1 MKNAKKALIL
11 VLCAALLV
19 GASVMGTLAY
29 LTSQTGTVKNT
40 FTVGKVEITL
50 KEYEINPE
58 TGKKLNPLKPVDKM
72 DGIKVVPGRTID
84 KHAFI
89 TVADK
94 SEACYIFVEIVNG
107 LGNDATIKM
116 ADGWTQ
122 ITGTDF
128 WMYDSVK
135 YANDVQDVFTEIV
148 CSNLIRNGQTYSDP
162 IAITAYAVQ
171 AEGFVT
177 AAAAWGA
184 TFGKP

>member
-29 LTSQTGTVKNT
+29 LTSQTGRVENT

-122 ITGTDF
+122 IDGNY
-128 WMYDSVK
+128 WMYDSAK
-135 YANDVQDVFTEIV
+135 YANEVQDVFTEV
-148 CSNLIRNGQTYSDP
+148 KFSNEINNATTYANP

-171 AEGFVT
+171 AEGFDT